1 MAEESRTLARRTLL
15 RAGATMAGS
24 LTAASTLTAQ
34 SKKLRIGV
42 VGGGFGS
49 SFPWH
54 MHPNCVV
61 TAVADLREDR
71 KKHLMDRFDCA
82 NAYGEF
88 HPMLKDSKVDAVAIY
103 TPAPDHVSHAC
114 DVMNSGRDVISAV
127 PAATTLEDCQKL
139 VDTVK
144 KTGQVYMMAETS
156 CFHAA
161 TMSAREW
168 RKEGKFGKIYYTEGC
183 YLHDHGSF
191 LKHGTASKQLMD
203 MFLQDGKPTWRYGN
217 APGLYITHAAG
228 PCIYVTGEKFTEV
241 AAIGTPIDHPF
252 YKKNQYNN
260 PFICMNLFFK
270 TDGGNS
276 SRIAIHWWT
285 AAPGREGADY
295 YGTEMS
301 FFEPRFGQPAVLGR
315 PNSKPEY
322 PTIDTHASMLP
333 ANLRDRVNQG
343 HGGAEVFIV
352 NEFVSACLEKRKPV
366 IDVYQAVAYTAPG
379 LCGQQSAMK
388 NGAWIKVPDFGAIA

>member
-1 MAEESRTLARRTLL
+1 MSEESNDATRRTFLQK
-15 RAGATMAGS
+15 GATLAGS
-24 LTAASTLTAQ
+24 LTAGASLSAQ

-71 KKHLMDRFDCA
+71 RKRLMDRFDCSNSYA
-82 NAYGEF
+82 EF
-88 HPMLKDSKVDAVAIY
+88 HPMLKDPKVDAVAIY
-103 TPAPDHVSHAC
+103 TPAVNHVSHSC
-114 DVMNSGRDVISAV
+114 DVMNSGRHVISAV
-127 PAATTLEDCQKL
+127 PAANTLEDCQKL

-144 KTGQVYMMAETS
+144 KTGQIYMMAETS
-156 CFHAA
+156 CFHAP
-161 TMSAREW
+161 TMAAREW
-168 RKEGKFGKIYYTEGC
+168 RKQGKFGKLYYTEGC

-191 LKHGTASKQLMD
+191 LMKGTASKQLMD
-203 MFLQDGKPTWRYGN
+203 MFVQDGKPTWRYGN
-217 APGLYITHAAG
+217 APGLYITHASG
-228 PCIYVTGEKFTEV
+228 PCIYVSGEKYTEV
-241 AAIGTPIDHPF
+241 SAIGTPIDHEF

-270 TDGGNS
+270 TDAGNS

-301 FFEPRFGQPAVLGR
+301 FFEPRFGQPAIRSYPGQ
-315 PNSKPEY
+315 KPEN
-322 PTIDTHASMLP
+322 PVIDNYASILP
-333 ANLRDRVNQG
+333 ANMRDRVNQG

-352 NEFVSACLEKRKPV
+352 NEFVSACLENRKPA
-366 IDVYQAVAYTAPG
+366 IDVYNAVAFTAPG
-379 LCGQQSAMK
+379 ICGQQSAMK
-388 NGAWIKVPDFGAIA
+388 GGAWIKVPDFGAIS